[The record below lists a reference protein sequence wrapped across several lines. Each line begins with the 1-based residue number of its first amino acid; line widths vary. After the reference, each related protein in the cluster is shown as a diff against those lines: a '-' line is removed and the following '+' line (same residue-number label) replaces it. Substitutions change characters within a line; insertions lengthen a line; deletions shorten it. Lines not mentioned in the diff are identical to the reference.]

1 MRLSSA
7 PRSATIDGAAMF
19 VIVESIRSIASA
31 RSTTIRMSHTLRAEM
46 VGVWVV
52 VMAAPFL
59 KTNGI
64 VANMFV
70 TSNDGSM
77 GP

>member
-1 MRLSSA
+1 
-7 PRSATIDGAAMF
+7 
-19 VIVESIRSIASA
+19 
-31 RSTTIRMSHTLRAEM
+31 M